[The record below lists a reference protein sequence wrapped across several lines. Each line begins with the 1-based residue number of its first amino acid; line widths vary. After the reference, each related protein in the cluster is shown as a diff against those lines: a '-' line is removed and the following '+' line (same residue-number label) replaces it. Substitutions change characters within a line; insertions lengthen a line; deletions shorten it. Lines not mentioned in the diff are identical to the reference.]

1 FNTRV
6 CVRCR
11 SADLLL
17 DKKSGDVICNECGVI
32 VCGRIIDEGNEVR
45 NYGNDDDKPKVS
57 RTSGFSESV
66 GCLQTS
72 FVTRCEETKRSL
84 ERAQAFST
92 PVEEQHV
99 MRNMGSVSEMCGRL
113 ELVPCIK
120 SKAIDIFT
128 RTMQER
134 LVKSKSKEP
143 IIVACIYLACRME
156 KYPRTLDELA
166 ACTGIP
172 VRTINTMQQIIRE
185 NLRLQIGP
193 LRPEQLVGRMISRLK
208 YTWHVRQCAEEM
220 CSSAACEHVLEGTPP
235 QVTAAMTIVV
245 AALLAAQS
253 IEVEKLTSVA
263 GLSFTRVQIV
273 YKKIYPVLSAVI
285 PEKFTRIVKI
295 ADLPS

>member
-1 FNTRV
+1 
-6 CVRCR
+6 
-11 SADLLL
+11 
-17 DKKSGDVICNECGVI
+17 
-32 VCGRIIDEGNEVR
+32 
-45 NYGNDDDKPKVS
+45 
-57 RTSGFSESV
+57 
-66 GCLQTS
+66 
-72 FVTRCEETKRSL
+72 
-84 ERAQAFST
+84 
-92 PVEEQHV
+92 
-99 MRNMGSVSEMCGRL
+99 
-113 ELVPCIK
+113 
-120 SKAIDIFT
+120 
-128 RTMQER
+128 
-134 LVKSKSKEP
+134 VKSKSKEP

-295 ADLPS
+295 ADLPSTLEQGRDGKVVVSMQNRAALTKGDASKDENAVPVVGHTRGSVGSAGTSGVKRKGEVEEPLCSKKRL